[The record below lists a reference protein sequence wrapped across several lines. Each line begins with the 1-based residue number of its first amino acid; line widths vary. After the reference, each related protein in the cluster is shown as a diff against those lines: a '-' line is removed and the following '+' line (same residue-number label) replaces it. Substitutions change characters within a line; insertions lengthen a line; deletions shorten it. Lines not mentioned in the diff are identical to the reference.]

1 MYVKNFEVIQ
11 NMQTIKRFVSSYLY
25 DESAFRLLYIL
36 SLFFSSVCFIE
47 LPCQIATGIFVLWS
61 IFILSNNLLN
71 KKVFKSI
78 NYSGILITFIVSGL
92 FTALIHANDN
102 LPINLL
108 MMYHVFICFFGFYGA
123 YSNFNKKKL
132 KVEMYTIFKIIVISS
147 TVLSILGLIIAL
159 FFTKVELFGYY
170 LGLRDNRYT
179 GLYTNPNLS
188 SFSSVIALV
197 FCHYLIG
204 KNDTNKPYKKIL
216 PNFIILLCIVSNF
229 LALLLSDSNSS
240 LLFLIVYMTTLLF
253 FRLYQKDR
261 GKKITKIFKHSLI
274 LLIICSVGAFGMFFI
289 RDACQQGA
297 EMLINNIHKTENKT
311 DTSNV
316 MLSDDFT
323 EIGRG
328 TDYEISSGR
337 IDSLK
342 KAMVLYNKNPLFG
355 IGKGNIVEYGD
366 RYLARGFSFT
376 DLHNGYLTILISTG
390 TVGLTLFMIFAFMIA
405 IRLIKKLSELDI
417 NDKSFPILFSMIV
430 AYGVFSLFE
439 RALLFDIT
447 FMVVVFWMILG
458 YTMSFTVDT
467 RKVNKHE
474 FKVNNIDDFI
484 HKNKDI
490 IRPIN
495 YMEYRE

>member
-1 MYVKNFEVIQ
+1 
-11 NMQTIKRFVSSYLY
+11 MQSIKRFVSSYLY
-25 DESAFRLLYIL
+25 DESAFRLSYIL

-47 LPCQIATGIFVLWS
+47 LPCQIATGIFVVWS

-78 NYSGILITFIVSGL
+78 NYSGILIAFIISGL
-92 FTALIHANDN
+92 LTALIHANDN

-123 YSNFNKKKL
+123 YSNFDKEKL
-132 KVEMYTIFKIIVISS
+132 KAEMYTIFKIIVISA
-147 TVLSILGLIIAL
+147 TILSVLGLIIAI

-204 KNDTNKPYKKIL
+204 KNDVKKPYKKVL
-216 PNFIILLCIVSNF
+216 SNFIIVLCIVSNV

-240 LLFLIVYMTTLLF
+240 LLFLIVYITTLLF
-253 FRLYQKDR
+253 FSLYRKDR
-261 GKKITKIFKHSLI
+261 GKKIAQVLKHSLI
-274 LLIICSVGAFGMFFI
+274 LLIVCSVGAFGMFFI
-289 RDACQQGA
+289 RDMCQQGA
-297 EMLINNIHKTENKT
+297 EILINNIHQTESKT
-311 DTSNV
+311 DVSNAP
-316 MLSDDFT
+316 LSDEFT

-328 TDYEISSGR
+328 KDYEISSGR

-342 KAMVLYNKNPLFG
+342 KAMVVYNKNPLFG
-355 IGKGNIVEYGD
+355 IGKGNIVEYGN
-366 RYLARGFSFT
+366 RYLAKGFNFT
-376 DLHNGYLTILISTG
+376 DLHNGYLTVLISTG
-390 TVGLTLFMIFAFMIA
+390 TVGFTLFMIFAFMVA
-405 IRLIKKLSELDI
+405 IRLIRKLSEVDT

-467 RKVNKHE
+467 RKVNKRE
-474 FKVNNIDDFI
+474 FKVNKIDDFI
-484 HKNKDI
+484 SKNKEM